1 MKVQKKADL
10 MESLEDSGLDYQEEV
25 LRERD
30 LQASR

>member
-1 MKVQKKADL
+1 MKVQKKAGL

-30 LQASR
+30 LQASL